1 MNFILPGFPKIYNTF
16 GCLVENGCQESPH
29 TWRMS
34 SFLLILILMAGVIFT
49 EPELSVD
56 VYADADAELRGCY
69 MKNGC
74 QEPPHTWR
82 KSSILL
88 RSLMVIMMVG
98 VISIEVDFP

>member
-1 MNFILPGFPKIYNTF
+1 M
-16 GCLVENGCQESPH
+16 
-29 TWRMS
+29 
-34 SFLLILILMAGVIFT
+34 ILMAGVIFT
-49 EPELSVD
+49 EPEVSVD
-56 VYADADAELRGCY
+56 SDADADAELRGCY